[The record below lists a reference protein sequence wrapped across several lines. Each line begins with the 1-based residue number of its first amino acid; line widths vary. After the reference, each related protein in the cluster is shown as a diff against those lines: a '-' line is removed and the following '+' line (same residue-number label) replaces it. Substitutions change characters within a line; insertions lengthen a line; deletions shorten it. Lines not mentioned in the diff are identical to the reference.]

1 MFGSKSLVRV
11 ASNFH
16 GTELAPVERRMPD
29 KTVKEYEVPK
39 AFVDYN
45 AQMGVDLADQLRSYY
60 ERDLRS
66 KRWWLRLFYALV
78 ETNLV
83 NSYVCYNEMIESG
96 AINGVHAELT
106 LLDYKRSVTRGLYW
120 LLPRKVPRRN
130 GDALERRVLSRK
142 RGPKRRKNRF
152 STPDYV
158 RFSGVG
164 GHKRQEFLSVR
175 AWCKWWAVEKEVRPF
190 SKYTCSGVPLPRP
203 QTQLFQC
210 A

>member
-66 KRWWLRLFYALV
+66 KRW
-78 ETNLV
+78 
-83 NSYVCYNEMIESG
+83 
-96 AINGVHAELT
+96 
-106 LLDYKRSVTRGLYW
+106 
-120 LLPRKVPRRN
+120 
-130 GDALERRVLSRK
+130 
-142 RGPKRRKNRF
+142 
-152 STPDYV
+152 
-158 RFSGVG
+158 
-164 GHKRQEFLSVR
+164 
-175 AWCKWWAVEKEVRPF
+175 
-190 SKYTCSGVPLPRP
+190 
-203 QTQLFQC
+203 
-210 A
+210 

>member
-1 MFGSKSLVRV
+1 
-11 ASNFH
+11 
-16 GTELAPVERRMPD
+16 
-29 KTVKEYEVPK
+29 
-39 AFVDYN
+39 
-45 AQMGVDLADQLRSYY
+45 
-60 ERDLRS
+60 
-66 KRWWLRLFYALV
+66 
-78 ETNLV
+78 
-83 NSYVCYNEMIESG
+83 MIESG

-142 RGPKRRKNRF
+142 RGPKRRKNHF

-175 AWCKWWAVEKEVRPF
+175 AWCKWWAVTRKKEARPF
-190 SKYTCSGVPLPRP
+190 SKCTCSGVFLCLGPRRNYFNAHRTFSMLKAREAWAVSSSASRSNLPMNKRI
-203 QTQLFQC
+203 QI
-210 A
+210 